1 MDANGQIIVVFGD
14 AARPPLTF
22 MIPDDI
28 AESVDLMHGE
38 VLTDQA
44 VVAVREGDW
53 EALLAALSE
62 GRQQGHRSAEEATPY
77 DEELAEWQPPEA
89 GDELPIDALPPLGRW
104 QYRVLALTELGGFAT
119 AKGTAARMQ
128 ELLDGLGAE
137 GWELVVANDR
147 ASRYLSGESMLLTL
161 RRWVTTEGDFLQR
174 ALAEERLRRIAARSL
189 DEAERGAAGQ
199 SHG

>member
-62 GRQQGHRSAEEATPY
+62 GRQQGHRSAEEAASD
-77 DEELAEWQPPEA
+77 DEELADWQPPEA
-89 GDELPIDALPPLGRW
+89 GDELPIGALPPLGRW

-128 ELLDGLGAE
+128 EILDGLGAE
-137 GWELVVANDR
+137 GWELVVASDR

-161 RRWVTTEGDFLQR
+161 RRWVTTEDEFLQR
-174 ALAEERLRRIAARSL
+174 AIAEERLRRVAKRSL
-189 DEAERGAAGQ
+189 DKEE
-199 SHG
+199 